1 MNPRVNTA
9 LFSKQPYACL
19 ILAGLFA
26 AIGVMLLLDLL
37 PASPNKPS
45 AAHTQWI
52 LELMCACAACF
63 FVYCAIVGLRAKSKP

>member
-1 MNPRVNTA
+1 MNPPVNAA

-26 AIGVMLLLDLL
+26 VIGLALLFELI
-37 PASPNKPS
+37 PASPNRPS

-52 LELMCACAACF
+52 IEALCACAACF
-63 FVYCAIVGLRAKSKP
+63 FVYCAIVGLRAKAKP